1 MPPSR
6 STLQPASLL
15 QPVRLSD
22 RLAAK
27 LRERIDSG
35 DWPPGRQLPTEQ
47 RIMSDYGVSRTVVR
61 EAVSR
66 LKSIGLLR
74 LRQGSGMFV
83 AVPGE
88 QARSLAFDPAVLTSL
103 AAVLHVVEVR
113 RSLEGEIAA
122 LAAARI
128 TPAKCAAIEAA
139 LAAIDEAV
147 CAGEDGVA
155 QDLQFHRAIARA
167 TDNPQFE
174 RLLDFLE
181 QYQLDAIRLTRAN
194 EAAHGEFM
202 RQVRA
207 EHAAIARAVS
217 RGDAPAARRAAVR
230 HMVNAV
236 RRIEQ
241 ADRGV
246 RQTLL
251 DALQTRARQL
261 QAEGGA

>member
-1 MPPSR
+1 MPPA
-6 STLQPASLL
+6 QPTPLL
-15 QPVRLSD
+15 HTDRLSD
-22 RLAAK
+22 RLAAS

-35 DWPPGRQLPTEQ
+35 DWPPGHQLPTEQ
-47 RIMSDYGVSRTVVR
+47 RIMLEYGVSRTVVR

-83 AVPGE
+83 AVPGQ
-88 QARSLAFDPAVLTSL
+88 QARALAFDPAVLTSL
-103 AAVLHVVEVR
+103 PAVLHVVEVR

-122 LAAARI
+122 LAAERI
-128 TPAKCAAIEAA
+128 TPAKASAIKSALAAIEAA
-139 LAAIDEAV
+139 VA
-147 CAGEDGVA
+147 AGEDGVA

-181 QYQLDAIRLTRAN
+181 QYQLDAIKLTRAN

-202 RQVRA
+202 RQVRS
-207 EHAAIARAVS
+207 EHAAIARAVT
-217 RGDAPAARRAAVR
+217 RGDAAAARRAAVR

-236 RRIEQ
+236 RRIEE
-241 ADRGV
+241 ADQDV
-246 RQTLL
+246 RQTLVG
-251 DALQTRARQL
+251 ALQAKARQL
-261 QAEGGA
+261 QAGGSA